1 MIQEALQQY
10 GLTDKEAA
18 LYLALLELGSS
29 SILQLSSKTKINRT
43 TLYHTIDNLIEK
55 RFVTQSKKG
64 KQTVYVAEHPST
76 LKQLFKEKLKQ
87 FDTLLPEL
95 VTRMNHDAIKPVLKY
110 YEGIEG
116 VKEVYRASL
125 NAKENELKAFV
136 GIESLQV
143 RDKALIHF
151 WQKEY
156 IPARKKNNKLAK
168 LVIPDDELAVDFHS
182 RDKQEFRESRLL
194 PASTYNFECEIMCYD
209 NVVSMI
215 SYHTHEVFAVTIES
229 QLIANTMK
237 MIWKLAWNS
246 ARK

>member
-1 MIQEALQQY
+1 MIVKELQQY
-10 GLTDKEAA
+10 GLTDKEAEV
-18 LYLALLELGSS
+18 YLALLELGSS

-43 TLYHTIDNLIEK
+43 TLYYTIENLLLK
-55 RFVTQSKKG
+55 RFLSQSKQG
-64 KQTVYVAEHPST
+64 KQTVYVAEHPET
-76 LKQLFKEKLKQ
+76 IKQLFKEKLKK

-95 VTRMNHDAIKPVLKY
+95 VTLMNKDAIKPVLKY

-116 VKEVYRASL
+116 VKEVYRASIQ
-125 NAKENELKAFV
+125 AQEDEIKAFT

-143 RDKALIHF
+143 RDKALILF
-151 WQKEY
+151 IQKEY
-156 IPARKKNNKLAK
+156 IPGRKKHNKLAK
-168 LVIPDDELAVDFHS
+168 LVLPDNELGVQMHK

-215 SYHTHEVFAVTIES
+215 SYHTHEVFAVSIES
-229 QLIANTMK
+229 QTIANTMK

-246 ARK
+246 GR